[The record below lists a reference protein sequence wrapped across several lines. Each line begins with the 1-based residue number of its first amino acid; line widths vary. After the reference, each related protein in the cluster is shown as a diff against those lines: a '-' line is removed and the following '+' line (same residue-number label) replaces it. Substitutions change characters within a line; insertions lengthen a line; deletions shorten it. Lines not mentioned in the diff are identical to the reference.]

1 MASQDD
7 TRPFT
12 APTLHRWAWI
22 SAVVFFVAGDFV
34 TTTLGLTVDG
44 VVERNSI
51 LAPLVAEHGVVVILV
66 LKAVVVGGGYVFY
79 RTLPRPHDVGVP
91 LGFATV
97 GVAVTG
103 WNVVVLWTA
112 LLA

>member
-1 MASQDD
+1 MPRQDGHQ
-7 TRPFT
+7 PFT
-12 APTLHRWAWI
+12 SPTVHRWAWI
-22 SAVVFFVAGDFV
+22 FVAVFFVGGDFV
-34 TTTLGLTVDG
+34 TTSLGLSVAG
-44 VVERNSI
+44 VVERNSF
-51 LAPLVAEHGVVVILV
+51 LAPLVAEYGVVVILV
-66 LKAVVVGGGYVFY
+66 LKAIVVGTGYAVY
-79 RTLPRPHDVGVP
+79 RHLPRPHDVGVP